1 MKRVSL
7 LLIKHVVYSYK
18 NISDIVFCIKF
29 AFKDNTFDG
38 PKAMGR
44 DPYGPTS
51 IEMVT
56 LITVSVPHD
65 RRFGRFGSHN
75 SFWKATLTKVS
86 YLVEHFS

>member
-1 MKRVSL
+1 MKRVSF

-65 RRFGRFGSHN
+65 RRFGHAINCSHHLGLIIAFGRQH
-75 SFWKATLTKVS
+75 
-86 YLVEHFS
+86 